1 MAKSKELVFDL
12 TNIPNKETLEEFET
26 IFKTSTIAEIADKY
40 ETSTSD
46 VLAMHEA
53 WGIQAPINIAR
64 TYSGGL
70 IPNASQFAKYQT
82 PKQRAKYN
90 KGFDWDA
97 NKEYEFR
104 TKHITE
110 LEYAL
115 GSQLATCTVAF
126 DKLAEIQKD
135 LKFQKGLQQAYEH
148 AKEKDDWLSYVE
160 EERYGIRPVKE
171 DKFSTE
177 IFSDNVMY
185 SYIAER
191 YGISKLYAVQKLL
204 EEGE

>member
-1 MAKSKELVFDL
+1 MVKSKRLAFDL
-12 TNIPNKETLEEFET
+12 TNIPDKEILEEFENT
-26 IFKTSTIAEIADKY
+26 FKTNTVAEIADKY

-53 WGIQAPINIAR
+53 WGIQAPINVAR

-70 IPNASQFAKYQT
+70 IPKASQFAKYQT

-90 KGFDWDA
+90 KVFDWDT
-97 NKEYEFR
+97 NKEQEFR
-104 TKHITE
+104 TKNITE

-115 GSQLATCTVAF
+115 GSQLATCTIAF
-126 DKLAEIQKD
+126 DRLAEIQKD

-148 AKEKDDWLSYVE
+148 AKEKDDWLSYIE
-160 EERYGIRPVKE
+160 EERYGVRPVKE

-185 SYIAER
+185 SYIADR
-191 YGISKLYAVQKLL
+191 YGISKLYAVQELL
-204 EEGE
+204 KKGE